1 MPAIS
6 KRPLLLSAALLLIA
20 LASLV
25 LWTSTVQGATLTV
38 TKLEDTNDG
47 SCDLDCSLRE
57 AIDAAAPGDL
67 VVLPAGTYTLTFGS
81 QLTIDKD
88 LTLMGAGADVT
99 TVQAATAP
107 GLVFYRVLEVTS
119 GNVTISGVTLQHG
132 NTADFGG
139 GILNM
144 GNLTLADSAVSN
156 NSAFVWSGGGISNSG
171 SLSTLTLVNS
181 TVSGNTSEK
190 DGGGIFSGG
199 TLNLTNS
206 TVSNNTVFESTGGGI
221 ANTGN
226 MKLVNTTITA
236 NDDAGG
242 AGGVENSGGSMDM
255 VNTIIASNPTA
266 SSPDCSGGTIT
277 SLGNNLIG
285 NGSGCS
291 FVALTGDLV
300 GTVGAPIDPLL
311 GPLQN
316 NGGSTDTHALLFG
329 SQAID
334 GANDAAAPAAD
345 QRGVL
350 RPQGGASDI
359 GSYEVEVDPS
369 APIARVDTYAV
380 DEDDVL
386 IVPAPG
392 VLANDTD
399 PQEDT
404 LTADLV
410 TGTSSGALTLETDGS
425 FTYTPD
431 LDYNGNDSFLYVAND
446 GLLDSNGV
454 TVAITVSPVV
464 DILVVTKTGD
474 TDDGVCNEDCSL
486 REAIGA
492 ATPGDLVDI
501 PAGTYTLDLGSEL
514 SVEQDLTLSGA
525 GSRDTIIQGA
535 DVLGTAGTRVL
546 AIQNGVN
553 ANISGV
559 TIRHGDTTGLN
570 SGAGISNA
578 GNLTLI
584 DSAVTHNLAESLG
597 GGIHNSGVAELTGTT
612 VSGNKSGSAGGCI
625 HNNFGGILSLNN
637 TRVINN
643 GAVGEMA
650 AA

>member
-47 SCDLDCSLRE
+47 FCDLDCSLRE

-266 SSPDCSGGTIT
+266 S
-277 SLGNNLIG
+277 N
-285 NGSGCS
+285 
-291 FVALTGDLV
+291 
-300 GTVGAPIDPLL
+300 
-311 GPLQN
+311 
-316 NGGSTDTHALLFG
+316 
-329 SQAID
+329 
-334 GANDAAAPAAD
+334 
-345 QRGVL
+345 
-350 RPQGGASDI
+350 
-359 GSYEVEVDPS
+359 PS
-369 APIARVDTYAV
+369 
-380 DEDDVL
+380 EDYWSR
-386 IVPAPG
+386 
-392 VLANDTD
+392 LAG
-399 PQEDT
+399 Q
-404 LTADLV
+404 
-410 TGTSSGALTLETDGS
+410 
-425 FTYTPD
+425 PD
-431 LDYNGNDSFLYVAND
+431 L
-446 GLLDSNGV
+446 
-454 TVAITVSPVV
+454 
-464 DILVVTKTGD
+464 
-474 TDDGVCNEDCSL
+474 
-486 REAIGA
+486 
-492 ATPGDLVDI
+492 
-501 PAGTYTLDLGSEL
+501 AGESHP
-514 SVEQDLTLSGA
+514 GA
-525 GSRDTIIQGA
+525 GW
-535 DVLGTAGTRVL
+535 VC
-546 AIQNGVN
+546 
-553 ANISGV
+553 
-559 TIRHGDTTGLN
+559 
-570 SGAGISNA
+570 
-578 GNLTLI
+578 
-584 DSAVTHNLAESLG
+584 E
-597 GGIHNSGVAELTGTT
+597 
-612 VSGNKSGSAGGCI
+612 C
-625 HNNFGGILSLNN
+625 
-637 TRVINN
+637 
-643 GAVGEMA
+643 
-650 AA
+650 